1 MNIKKSLITAALIA
15 LFGVSAVAQVESGG
29 AVRRRTEKDKKE
41 ERSGAQ
47 VTERMQSFFET
58 KNADDADL
66 VWMREIYRQIDL
78 EKTANT
84 PLYFPED
91 VVDGQENLFRLMLRL
106 VVDGSIPAYEYLD
119 GREVFTDQYKVKVED
134 MLDRFGIYYTKG
146 KGNKPVIEEADV
158 PTGQVMNYY
167 VIEKW
172 EFDKRSNQMKTRIQ
186 AICPVLNRMGD
197 FGGESR
203 YPMFWVK
210 FDALRP
216 YLAQQYVFLTDDNNL
231 ARYSLDDYFNLGMYE
246 GDIYKTKNL
255 RNLSMNQM
263 YPDPDD
269 MKAAQDSIDNRLRT
283 FGDNLWVPT
292 REEYLAQKEKEE
304 AAAAAAA
311 ADPEL
316 SERTVVEDT
325 EGDNAATATAA
336 TKKKNVRSSRAKS
349 KSKPKTSKVKTSTV
363 KSSASSGAEKSV
375 RRRKRN

>member
-1 MNIKKSLITAALIA
+1 
-15 LFGVSAVAQVESGG
+15 
-29 AVRRRTEKDKKE
+29 
-41 ERSGAQ
+41 
-47 VTERMQSFFET
+47 
-58 KNADDADL
+58 
-66 VWMREIYRQIDL
+66 
-78 EKTANT
+78 
-84 PLYFPED
+84 
-91 VVDGQENLFRLMLRL
+91 
-106 VVDGSIPAYEYLD
+106 
-119 GREVFTDQYKVKVED
+119 
-134 MLDRFGIYYTKG
+134 
-146 KGNKPVIEEADV
+146 
-158 PTGQVMNYY
+158 
-167 VIEKW
+167 
-172 EFDKRSNQMKTRIQ
+172 
-186 AICPVLNRMGD
+186 
-197 FGGESR
+197 
-203 YPMFWVK
+203 
-210 FDALRP
+210 
-216 YLAQQYVFLTDDNNL
+216 
-231 ARYSLDDYFNLGMYE
+231 
-246 GDIYKTKNL
+246 
-255 RNLSMNQM
+255 MNQM